1 MKAGKIMLMAG
12 LCLAGY
18 TAAFSQQNLPEVIVM
33 AANYKYLKTVGGK
46 EVPVAAQRL
55 QRAAASY
62 DIKNSEYYEEDY
74 DTYFISFALPEG
86 QVLAA
91 YDANGKLLRT
101 AEHYHNV
108 ALPSTVSQAVATK
121 FPNWAITRD
130 VYLVNYF
137 EQNGSAVKKY
147 KLVLENGN
155 KRIRVQVSEDGE
167 LS

>member
-1 MKAGKIMLMAG
+1 
-12 LCLAGY
+12 
-18 TAAFSQQNLPEVIVM
+18 M

-62 DIKNSEYYEEDY
+62 DIKNSVYYEEDY

-86 QVLAA
+86 QILAA

-108 ALPSTVSQAVATK
+108 ALPSSI
-121 FPNWAITRD
+121 P
-130 VYLVNYF
+130 L
-137 EQNGSAVKKY
+137 
-147 KLVLENGN
+147 
-155 KRIRVQVSEDGE
+155 
-167 LS
+167 